1 MSPLRHILF
10 AGPLVLWRTDGL
22 LIAFPVVAYGFTAHQ
37 FLFNIYAT
45 LRVPSVK
52 RMVGVVQNVRTAP
65 SSAAMPSCQAMMY
78 MHMHIAQTLCNSARA
93 SAIITVGSSST
104 WGALMSPS
112 VGVKTSA
119 S

>member
-1 MSPLRHILF
+1 MVSTHILS

-52 RMVGVVQNVRTAP
+52 RMVGVVQNVREGFAGV
-65 SSAAMPSCQAMMY
+65 SSLKLAKLNRVISHTDAC
-78 MHMHIAQTLCNSARA
+78 LE
-93 SAIITVGSSST
+93 
-104 WGALMSPS
+104 
-112 VGVKTSA
+112 
-119 S
+119 